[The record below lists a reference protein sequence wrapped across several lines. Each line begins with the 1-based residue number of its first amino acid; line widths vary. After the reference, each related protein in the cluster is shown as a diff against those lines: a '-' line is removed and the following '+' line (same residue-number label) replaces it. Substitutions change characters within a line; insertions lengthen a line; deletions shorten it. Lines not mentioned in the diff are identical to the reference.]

1 MFISTSKNS
10 NEDTESDDYED
21 EDFESDSEDADFD
34 STTFMCL
41 FSENPNSPALLEPGS
56 NAAIEGTLFAE
67 KKDEEKGTKYIS
79 EYLSDCKIKSPD
91 ISKVKFADNV
101 TDAIAVDGSERIMG
115 TVNSIEEITA
125 SDDDKEEYLESVDT
139 SSDEY
144 NYASA
149 YRFANYVIYLNNGPG
164 NTLPCFINTTED
176 LLPKEGDKISLIGE
190 HFSYDYSDYINAEN
204 SAIYIF
210 K

>member
-1 MFISTSKNS
+1 
-10 NEDTESDDYED
+10 
-21 EDFESDSEDADFD
+21 
-34 STTFMCL
+34 
-41 FSENPNSPALLEPGS
+41 
-56 NAAIEGTLFAE
+56 
-67 KKDEEKGTKYIS
+67 
-79 EYLSDCKIKSPD
+79 
-91 ISKVKFADNV
+91 
-101 TDAIAVDGSERIMG
+101 MG